1 MESRVAASRT
11 TVRTRTLYFEDFRPG
26 QRWTSTTR
34 RITADDLAAFT
45 ELSGDRHPL
54 HTDPEWA
61 ARTRFERPVLHGPF
75 GIAAFLGFL
84 HDMGLAGESVIAL
97 LDTNWRY
104 LKPLYVGDTLQCT
117 LTITRCR
124 RTSDPHQGVV
134 HRHVILE
141 NQRGERVQEG
151 TSAVLVHARGTGPDP
166 VALAPGTVEWGS
178 GLAELLAQNE
188 QFTSATAT
196 WDGTIGLRSGDNEV
210 QLRVYLGRII
220 DVARRTPHGPTF
232 TLAADE
238 LTWTELLTGERND
251 LVARMMRGQFH
262 ATGDAYEYLRL
273 TKVLY
278 LITDAAR
285 ALAEEARA

>member
-1 MESRVAASRT
+1 MAASQSA
-11 TVRTRTLYFEDFRPG
+11 VRTQSPHFEDFRPG
-26 QRWTSTTR
+26 QRWTSSTR
-34 RITADDLAAFT
+34 RITAEDLAAFA

-61 ARTRFERPVLHGPF
+61 ARTRFGRPVLHGPF
-75 GIAAFLGFL
+75 GIAVFLGFL

-104 LKPLYVGDTLQCT
+104 LKPMYVGDSLQCT
-117 LTITRCR
+117 LTVTRCR

-134 HRHVILE
+134 HRHVVLE
-141 NQRGERVQEG
+141 NQRGEHVQEG
-151 TSAVLVHARGTGPDP
+151 TSAVLVRARGTGPDP
-166 VALAPGTVEWGS
+166 ASLAPGTVAWGS
-178 GLAELLAQNE
+178 GVAELLARDKRFAE
-188 QFTSATAT
+188 ATAT
-196 WDGTIGLRSGDNEV
+196 WDGAIGLRAGEHEV

-238 LTWTELLTGERND
+238 PTWIELLTGERND

-273 TKVLY
+273 TKVLHV
-278 LITDAAR
+278 ITDAAR
-285 ALAEEARA
+285 ELAQEARA